1 MIYCLVAGLSGSGEL
16 VNNAASDA
24 ERAGAAIGAGLGVM
38 AIGGIWVIGDIILGI
53 LVLFTRP
60 KG

>member
-1 MIYCLVAGLSGSGEL
+1 M